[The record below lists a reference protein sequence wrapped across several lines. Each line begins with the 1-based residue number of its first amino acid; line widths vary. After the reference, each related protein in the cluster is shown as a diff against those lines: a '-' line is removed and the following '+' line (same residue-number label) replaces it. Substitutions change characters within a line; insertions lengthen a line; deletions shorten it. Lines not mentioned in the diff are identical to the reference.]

1 MVRSK
6 VVGLAAAAA
15 LSASVGIAHAT
26 GPVKL
31 TDGQLDKITAGATL
45 TSANLA
51 GNVTATHL
59 QANVSGNQL
68 FSNSNT
74 GADHTGIV
82 ESRSNANVVI
92 NSGAVAMTNSMGG
105 QGIPQ
110 ASQNTGANAVQ
121 QLNGFSQPVAGL
133 R

>member
-59 QANVSGNQL
+59 QATVSGNQL
-68 FSNSNT
+68 YSNSST
-74 GADHTGIV
+74 GAAHTGIV
-82 ESRSNANVVI
+82 QSRSDATVVI

>member
-6 VVGLAAAAA
+6 VIGLAAAAA

-31 TDGQLDKITAGATL
+31 TEGQLDKITAGATL

-59 QANVSGNQL
+59 QATVSGNQL
-68 FSNSNT
+68 YSNSST
-74 GADHTGIV
+74 GAVHTGIV
-82 ESRSNANVVI
+82 QSRSDATVVI
-92 NSGAVAMTNSMGG
+92 NSGAVAMTNSIGG